1 MCYLHG
7 AELAP
12 APEQDFLEQIQSR
25 TGAARK
31 TFSSP
36 GHITVASHLSDTMCS
51 YRTRVSAKIQSRIVH
66 RQINN
71 PLWLVFHLSFMHL
84 NLYSPKSYTYVLK
97 CLQKSQISPLPLG
110 IPSKTCFLLK
120 TTEKKKV
127 QKKCI
132 LSPSPSHL
140 VLQTIIREVCVFQ
153 RQKYFP
159 LKIPPSSPV
168 ASEKAAEANTT
179 ARRKCGSGARRA
191 SGVSK
196 RWRRAEEA
204 GKGIWNGHRLKMPF
218 SFSWTEVH

>member
-1 MCYLHG
+1 M
-7 AELAP
+7 ELSW
-12 APEQDFLEQIQSR
+12 LLLQSR
-25 TGAARK
+25 ISWSK
-31 TFSSP
+31 SSLGQELQEKHFP
-36 GHITVASHLSDTMCS
+36 PQATSLWLHISDTMCS
-51 YRTRVSAKIQSRIVH
+51 YRTRVSAKTQSRIVH

-132 LSPSPSHL
+132 LSPSLSHL

-179 ARRKCGSGARRA
+179 ARRKCGWGVKRA

-196 RWRRAEEA
+196 RWRQGQKRQ
-204 GKGIWNGHRLKMPF
+204 GKESGMAIG
-218 SFSWTEVH
+218 

>member
-1 MCYLHG
+1 M
-7 AELAP
+7 ELSW
-12 APEQDFLEQIQSR
+12 LLLQSR
-25 TGAARK
+25 ISWSK
-31 TFSSP
+31 SSLGQELQEKHFP
-36 GHITVASHLSDTMCS
+36 PQATSLWLHISDTMCS
-51 YRTRVSAKIQSRIVH
+51 YRTRVSAKTQSRIVH

-132 LSPSPSHL
+132 LSPSLSHL

-179 ARRKCGSGARRA
+179 ARRKCG
-191 SGVSK
+191 
-196 RWRRAEEA
+196 
-204 GKGIWNGHRLKMPF
+204 
-218 SFSWTEVH
+218 